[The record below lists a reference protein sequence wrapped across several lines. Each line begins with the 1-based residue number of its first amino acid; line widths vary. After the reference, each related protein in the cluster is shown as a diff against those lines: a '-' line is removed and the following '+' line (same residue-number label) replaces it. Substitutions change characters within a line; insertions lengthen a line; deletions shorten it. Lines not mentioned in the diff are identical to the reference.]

1 MVVIPLRPHRWTE
14 EEYLAFDRASSGKY
28 EYYDGQ
34 IYDMVGASFRHNL
47 IAANAHFALRSALGG
62 RSCFV
67 LQSDLRVALSN
78 TFVYPDVVIICGQP
92 QLIEQDTLL
101 NPTVIVE
108 VLSPSTEAHDRGTKW
123 QRYQQLES
131 LQDYLLI
138 AQNAPKVEHFTRQ
151 NAYQWLLTIYEGL
164 DAVLTLPKLNAN
176 LPLSAFYTNV
186 TFGESE

>member
-1 MVVIPLRPHRWTE
+1 
-14 EEYLAFDRASSGKY
+14 
-28 EYYDGQ
+28 
-34 IYDMVGASFRHNL
+34 GASFRHNL
-47 IAANAHFALRSALGG
+47 IAANAHFALCSALSG
-62 RSCFV
+62 RSCFI

-78 TFVYPDVVIICGQP
+78 TFVYPDVVVICGQP

-101 NPTVIVE
+101 NSTAIVE
-108 VLSPSTEAHDRGTKW
+108 VLSPSAEAHARGIKW

-138 AQNAPKVEHFTRQ
+138 AQNAPKVAHLTRQ
-151 NAYQWLLTIYEGL
+151 NAHQWLSTIYEGL
-164 DAVLTLPKLNAN
+164 DAVLSLPKLNAN